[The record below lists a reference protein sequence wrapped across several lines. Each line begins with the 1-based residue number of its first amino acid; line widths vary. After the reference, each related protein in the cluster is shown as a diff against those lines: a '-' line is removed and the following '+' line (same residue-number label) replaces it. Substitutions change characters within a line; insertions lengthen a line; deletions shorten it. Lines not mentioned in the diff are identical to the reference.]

1 MKKNLFEIGAK
12 FDEVWSSD
20 NLLEKTKLEHET
32 KEPHAHR
39 LIFTKEKRKGK
50 VVTIVKPFF
59 LNIDELEKLIST
71 LKKRLSRGGTIKENT
86 LEFQGEVQ
94 EALKAELLT
103 LGYKFK

>member
-1 MKKNLFEIGAK
+1 
-12 FDEVWSSD
+12 
-20 NLLEKTKLEHET
+20 
-32 KEPHAHR
+32 
-39 LIFTKEKRKGK
+39 

-94 EALKAELLT
+94 EALKAELLI